1 MERVLVTGG
10 AGFIG
15 SHLARELVAKNYVVR
30 ILDNFASG
38 DPANLEGLQRKT
50 EFMEGDVRNAVACR
64 NACRNVDRVYHLAA
78 LVSAPQSALDPVQ
91 TDAVN
96 NGGTLNLLLAARD
109 YNVKRFVF
117 GSSCAVYGE
126 AALFPTPETA
136 LPAPTSPYGLQKL
149 TGEHY
154 CRIFTRLY
162 GLETVSLR
170 YSHIYGPRQN
180 VNGADAAVIPKF
192 FAQLLKGES
201 PTVFGDGEQ
210 TRDFCFVKDAVA
222 ASLLAAETSNPKA
235 LGSVFNIG
243 SGKQTTINELL
254 KQIQNLTGAETA
266 PQRSDERPGDIR
278 HSCADIMRA
287 KEILGYAPKIT
298 LRAGLKETFAF
309 YARTLDAP

>member
-15 SHLARELVAKNYVVR
+15 SHLVRELVAKNYAVR

-38 DPANLEGLQRKT
+38 DPANLDGLQRKT
-50 EFMEGDVRNAVACR
+50 EFMDGDIRNAVACR
-64 NACRNVDRVYHLAA
+64 NACRNVDRVFHLAA
-78 LVSAPQSALDPVQ
+78 LTSAPHSVLDPVQ

-117 GSSCAVYGE
+117 ASSCAVYGDA
-126 AALFPTPETA
+126 AALPTPETA

-154 CRIFTRLY
+154 CRLFTRLY
-162 GLETVSLR
+162 GLETISLR
-170 YSHIYGPRQN
+170 CSCVYGPRQN
-180 VNGADAAVIPKF
+180 ENSATATPKF
-192 FAQLLKGES
+192 FMQLLKGEA
-201 PTVFGDGEQ
+201 PTVYGDGEQ
-210 TRDFCFVKDAVA
+210 TRDFCFVKDVVA
-222 ASLLAAETSNPKA
+222 ANLLAAETAHPKA

-243 SGKQTTINELL
+243 SGKQTTVNELL
-254 KQIQNLTGAETA
+254 KQMQQLIGAGII

-278 HSCADIMRA
+278 HSFAAIARA

-309 YARTLDAP
+309 YAKEAAK